1 MSSSAELEV
10 VDAMCR
16 GRGGDVVRRTLAT
29 SVSAIALMLSFV
41 VSAQAQPAVALF
53 ESAVVV
59 DAPRQAAWDAVTTVE
74 GIRGWL
80 APDAVIEL
88 RIGGPFEVWFT
99 PEAADKG
106 MTGTRIL
113 SFLPGEMLSYSGE
126 MPTTWTVW
134 RFEELDAATTRIRF
148 AGMGTDP
155 RWAAGRPQWDAEIPP
170 MLDTLKRYLEG
181 RGGR

>member
-1 MSSSAELEV
+1 MASLLAIV
-10 VDAMCR
+10 PMTAGDAA
-16 GRGGDVVRRTLAT
+16 GQAPPDVAT
-29 SVSAIALMLSFV
+29 
-41 VSAQAQPAVALF
+41 F
-53 ESAVVV
+53 ESEVVV

-74 GIRGWL
+74 GIRRWL
-80 APDAVIEL
+80 APDALIEL

-99 PEAADKG
+99 PEATDKG

-134 RFEELDAATTRIRF
+134 RFEALGPTRTRIRF

-155 RWAAGRPQWDAEIPP
+155 RWAAGRAQWDAEIPP

-181 RGGR
+181 LGGR